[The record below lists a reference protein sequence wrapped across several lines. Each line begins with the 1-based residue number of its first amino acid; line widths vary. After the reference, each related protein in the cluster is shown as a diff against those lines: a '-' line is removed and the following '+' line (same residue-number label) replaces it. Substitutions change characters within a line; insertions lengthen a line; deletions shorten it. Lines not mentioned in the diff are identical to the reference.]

1 MFDILLNFG
10 TIKVNAVTGGKNMN
24 FFVDYLVELGLD
36 AGKDYLI
43 DKKKDAEVAE
53 CIRDYVERQSNINEM
68 CGLAEE
74 IDFQGLSEYILSE
87 LLFDVKVCLF
97 GKKSDRAAMK
107 EIIISK
113 AFSHSKADDKKQK
126 DRVERLIN
134 GSLDILCNFYRMQI
148 DKSDLFVSGEII
160 DTIVNELKK
169 ELEKQQNNILS
180 EINNKSQKIINE
192 VSKKNEE
199 VSPKV
204 AENNLFQELHELIM
218 TKYIKERYREE
229 ELPNQTI
236 EVYSDLFKLSID
248 VLDNDRKVEIDK
260 NIFDFVRE
268 DILTQ
273 KKGNLIKILGPD
285 GTGKSTFLS
294 ILYIYL
300 YRYCLENGFSFYPF
314 YINLHFYDAIIND
327 AIPNEQAVKAVM
339 YKDLENLN
347 KLVQNF
353 PNIPYIII
361 IDGNE
366 NYFRTT
372 LKSAKYFN
380 EYINNV
386 SAYKK
391 IVCIGEKTN
400 VHSYRERKKYTYMY
414 SRMLYT
420 FKFKSISS
428 YETEK
433 WKEFVNIFATIE
445 GNKDLLEPI
454 NNYLGNFD
462 LDEVDL
468 NILSVF
474 KDCYDSDAL
483 DGLGSISDLYK
494 NYCIAYLKDEDDFE
508 ESAKMSYE
516 YFMTSKKFTQDEI
529 SNNSKEWNL
538 IHQHKTISN
547 FLIAYYF
554 VSKIKGYSGTKD
566 IKYLEYLFPMDV
578 NMFIKPLINE
588 DLEIQ
593 KLILDKCKQVYEEGG
608 ILAKSQVLYMMG
620 RITHKSLR
628 ADILSSLERYYDDL
642 YKKLI
647 EKEMTQTEQEERDIH
662 LLLRSVII
670 SLVYLGKKDKR
681 EAYLRMLLN
690 YPIANQINRGFHLEY
705 YGDVPRKP
713 DNRMYNY
720 NDDGTGDIDITYNM
734 LLNRVKHYLSST
746 KGTEDLNF
754 QINLF
759 TLCSLIQVRLG
770 KESLSEERMRNL
782 EEIIDSTLQ
791 KEQNNINIDF
801 KAYLTMLKEDIEKK
815 TYAPHFLYE
824 KLYGVKDIVRE
835 GWKQE
840 IKNDVI
846 KQSYENVAEHI
857 YYTWMLGM
865 LYLPEEPPKEMDYE
879 FYDKKKIL
887 DAILIHDWAEIDVGD
902 AVPREDTEKRRELE
916 DFRMRILLMHDTYD
930 QIGNMAQYKKV
941 WNVYKKDTS
950 DINGKIAYELDKIQA
965 LYQFY
970 VYKNKGAEFTDEK
983 ILDWKNEKNKITTSL
998 GKKIL
1003 KEIVQERFKKN
1014 E

>member
-1 MFDILLNFG
+1 MS
-10 TIKVNAVTGGKNMN
+10 
-24 FFVDYLVELGLD
+24 FFVEYLAELGLD

-43 DKKKDAEVAE
+43 DRKKDAELKK
-53 CIRDYVERQSNINEM
+53 CIQDYIEIQNNINEM
-68 CGLAEE
+68 HELAEE
-74 IDFQGLSEYILSE
+74 IDFQGLAGYMSSE
-87 LLFDVKVCLF
+87 LLLDVRIYLF
-97 GKKSDRAAMK
+97 GKKSDREAMK
-107 EIIISK
+107 KTIVSK
-113 AFSHSKADDKKQK
+113 AYSYSKADDRRKR

-148 DKSDLFVSGEII
+148 DKTDLFLSAENSEI
-160 DTIVNELKK
+160 IVNELKK
-169 ELEKQQNNILS
+169 ELERQQGDLVG
-180 EINNKSQKIINE
+180 EIRKSGQSIINE
-192 VSKKNEE
+192 VNKAGGINRKKEE
-199 VSPKV
+199 IFLKI
-204 AENNLFQELHELIM
+204 ADNALFQKLHELIM
-218 TKYIKERYREE
+218 TNYIKKKYRER
-229 ELPNQTI
+229 ELSDRTI
-236 EVYSDLFKLSID
+236 ELYSDLFKLSID
-248 VLDNDRKVEIDK
+248 VFDNEKKMEIGK

-268 DILTQ
+268 VIMTE
-273 KKGNLIKILGPD
+273 KEGNLIKILGPD

-300 YRYCLENGFSFYPF
+300 YRYCLDNGFSFYPF
-314 YINLHFYDAIIND
+314 YINLHFYDSIIND
-327 AIPNEQAVKAVM
+327 AMPDEQAVKDVM
-339 YKDLENLN
+339 YKELKILKE
-347 KLVQNF
+347 LVHAC

-380 EYINNV
+380 EFINNI
-386 SAYKK
+386 SAHKK

-400 VHSYRERKKYTYMY
+400 VHAYRGRKKYTYMY

-420 FKFKSISS
+420 FKFKAISS
-428 YETEK
+428 YETK
-433 WKEFVNIFATIE
+433 KLKRFVSIFATIE
-445 GNKDLLEPI
+445 ENEDLSEPI
-454 NNYLGNFD
+454 NSYLDKFD
-462 LDEVDL
+462 MDEVDL

-474 KDCYDSDAL
+474 KDCYYSDVL
-483 DGLGSISDLYK
+483 DGLESISDLYK
-494 NYCIAYLKDEDDFE
+494 NYCMAYLKDADYFED
-508 ESAKMSYE
+508 SAKMSYE

-529 SNNSKEWNL
+529 ADNNREWNL
-538 IHQHKTISN
+538 IHQHKTVSN

-554 VSKIKGYSGTKD
+554 VNKIKNYSGVKD
-566 IKYLEYLFPMDV
+566 IKYLEYLFPKDV
-578 NMFIKPLINE
+578 NIFIKPLINE
-588 DLEIQ
+588 DVETQ
-593 KLILDKCKQVYEEGG
+593 KLILDKCKQIYEEGG

-642 YKKLI
+642 YKNLI
-647 EKEMTQTEQEERDIH
+647 EEKTIQTEQEERDTH

-681 EAYLRMLLN
+681 EAYLGMLLN

-713 DNRMYNY
+713 DSRIYNY

-734 LLNRVKHYLSST
+734 LLNRVEHYLSST

-770 KESLSEERMRNL
+770 KGSLSKEFMQNL
-782 EEIIDSTLQ
+782 EGIIDSTLK
-791 KEQNNINIDF
+791 KEQSNINIDF
-801 KAYLTMLKEDIEKK
+801 RAYLMMLKEDIEKD
-815 TYAPHFLYE
+815 TYAPRCLYE

-840 IKNDVI
+840 IKNDAV
-846 KQSYENVAEHI
+846 KKPYENVAEHI
-857 YYTWMLGM
+857 YYTWVLGM
-865 LYLPEEPPKEMDYE
+865 LYLPEESPKEKEYE
-879 FYDKKKIL
+879 SYDKKKIL
-887 DAILIHDWAEIDVGD
+887 DTILIHDWAEIDVGD
-902 AVPREDTEKRRELE
+902 AVPREDSEKRKELE
-916 DFRMRILLMHDTYD
+916 DFRMRMLLMHDTYD
-930 QIGNMAQYKKV
+930 QIGNMAQYKEV

-970 VYKNKGAEFTDEK
+970 VYKDKGAEFTEEK
-983 ILDWKNEKNKITTSL
+983 ILDWKDEKNKITTSL

-1003 KEIVQERFKKN
+1003 KEIVQERFEKN